1 MKVVLLFA
9 VVTSFLVRVDP
20 NVIAARNGGAI
31 MWFVGGKQV
40 S

>member
-20 NVIAARNGGAI
+20 NVIAARNGGTI
-31 MWFVGGKQV
+31 KGLFGGKQV